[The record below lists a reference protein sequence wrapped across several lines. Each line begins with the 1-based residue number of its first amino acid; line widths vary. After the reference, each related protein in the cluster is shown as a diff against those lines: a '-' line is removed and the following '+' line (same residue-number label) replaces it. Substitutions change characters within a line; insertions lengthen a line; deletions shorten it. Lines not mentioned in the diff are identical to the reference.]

1 MESNLRA
8 VSELV
13 HWTDPVQLVST
24 AVLLA
29 STSEHH
35 VQPCDW
41 ISSSGPG
48 LSDSQA
54 RKS

>member
-35 VQPCDW
+35 VQLAS
-41 ISSSGPG
+41 ISSSGQG